1 MPMMPKMNPRKM
13 KKMMRQM
20 GMESEELDA
29 TEVIFKLSGGGELV
43 IENPNVTVITA
54 MGQKTYQVIGEEKTK
69 TVVPQDDVKLVA
81 MQANVS
87 EDAARSALEETEG
100 DLAEAIVLLGKEE

>member
-1 MPMMPKMNPRKM
+1 MMPKMNPRKM

-29 TEVIFKLSGGGELV
+29 TEVIIKLKDGEIV
-43 IENPNVTVITA
+43 IENPNVTVVTA
-54 MGQKTYQVIGEEKTK
+54 MGQRTYQIIGDEKTK
-69 TVVPQDDVKLVA
+69 AVIPEDDVKLVS

-87 EDAARSALEETEG
+87 EDEARSALEKTDG
-100 DLAEAIVLLGKEE
+100 DLAEAIVLLGKEG

>member
-1 MPMMPKMNPRKM
+1 MMPKMNPRKM

-29 TEVIFKLSGGGELV
+29 TEVIFKLKDGGEIV
-43 IENPNVTVITA
+43 IENPNVTIITA
-54 MGQKTYQVIGEEKTK
+54 MGQKTYQVTGEEKAVIAIPK
-69 TVVPQDDVKLVA
+69 DDIKLVA

-87 EDAARSALEETEG
+87 EEEAEKALEETEG
-100 DLAEAIVLLGKEE
+100 DLAEAIVLLGKGE

>member
-1 MPMMPKMNPRKM
+1 MMPKMNPRKM

-29 TEVIFKLSGGGELV
+29 TEVIFKLRDGEIV

-54 MGQKTYQVIGEEKTK
+54 MGQKTYQVIGEEKTETAIPK
-69 TVVPQDDVKLVA
+69 DDIKLVA

-87 EDAARSALEETEG
+87 EDEARSALEETDG
-100 DLAEAIVLLGKEE
+100 DLAEAIVLLGKEG

>member
-1 MPMMPKMNPRKM
+1 MMMPKMNPRKM

-29 TEVIFKLSGGGELV
+29 TEVIIKLRDGEIV
-43 IENPNVTVITA
+43 IENPNVTIITA

-69 TVVPQDDVKLVA
+69 TVIPEDDIKLVA
-81 MQANVS
+81 MQANAS
-87 EDAARSALEETEG
+87 EREAEKALLETDG
-100 DLAEAIVLLGKEE
+100 DLAEAIVLLGKEG

>member
-1 MPMMPKMNPRKM
+1 MMPKMNPRKM

-29 TEVIFKLSGGGELV
+29 TEVIFKLRDGELV
-43 IENPNVTVITA
+43 IKNPNVTVITA
-54 MGQKTYQVIGEEKTK
+54 MGQKTYQVTGEEKTK
-69 TVVPQDDVKLVA
+69 AAIPEDDVKLVS

-87 EDAARSALEETEG
+87 EDEARSALEETDG
-100 DLAEAIVLLGKEE
+100 DLAEAIVLLGKEG

>member
-1 MPMMPKMNPRKM
+1 M

-29 TEVIFKLSGGGELV
+29 TEVIIKLTDGEIV
-43 IENPNVTVITA
+43 IENPNVTIITA
-54 MGQKTYQVIGEEKTK
+54 MGQKTYQVIGEEKTEIAI
-69 TVVPQDDVKLVA
+69 PQDDIKLVA

-87 EDAARSALEETEG
+87 EEEAKEALEKTEG
-100 DLAEAIVLLGKEE
+100 DLAEAIVLLGKEK

>member
-1 MPMMPKMNPRKM
+1 MMPKMNPRKM

-29 TEVIFKLSGGGELV
+29 TEVIIKLKDGEIV
-43 IENPNVTVITA
+43 IENPQVTIVTA
-54 MGQKTYQVIGEEKTK
+54 MGQRTYQISGDEKTEA
-69 TVVPQDDVKLVA
+69 VIPEDDIKLVA

-87 EDAARSALEETEG
+87 EDEARSALEETDG
-100 DLAEAIVLLGKEE
+100 DLAEAIVLLGKK

>member
-1 MPMMPKMNPRKM
+1 M

-29 TEVIFKLSGGGELV
+29 TEVIFKLADGGELV

-69 TVVPQDDVKLVA
+69 TAIPEDDVKLVS

-87 EDAARSALEETEG
+87 DDEARSALEESDG
-100 DLAEAIVLLGKEE
+100 DLAEAIVTLKKDE

>member
-1 MPMMPKMNPRKM
+1 M

-43 IENPNVTVITA
+43 IKNPNVTVITA
-54 MGQKTYQVIGEEKTK
+54 MGQKTYQVIGEEKTE
-69 TVVPQDDVKLVA
+69 TAIPEDDIKLVA

-87 EDAARSALEETEG
+87 EDEARSALEETDG
-100 DLAEAIVLLGKEE
+100 DLAEAIVLLEKEG

>member
-1 MPMMPKMNPRKM
+1 MMPKMNPRKM

-29 TEVIFKLSGGGELV
+29 TEVIIKLKDGEIV
-43 IENPNVTVITA
+43 IENPQVTIVTA
-54 MGQKTYQVIGEEKTK
+54 MGQRTYQIIGDEKTK
-69 TVVPQDDVKLVA
+69 TVIPEDDIKLVA

-87 EDAARSALEETEG
+87 EDEARSALEETDG
-100 DLAEAIVLLGKEE
+100 DLAEAIVLLGKK